1 MKDLSRNVTL
11 YCDVCGNDQF
21 ATLDEISCELSEAP
35 DETKIQCSDCQKVF
49 TKAELLEVNQ
59 AVIDANLED
68 IKKEAVK
75 ELEKE
80 LKRALKKWR

>member
-1 MKDLSRNVTL
+1 MKDLSRNVAL

-21 ATLDEISCELSEAP
+21 STLDEISYELVEAP
-35 DETKIQCSDCQKVF
+35 DETRIQCSDCKKIF

-59 AVIDANLED
+59 EVIDANIED

-75 ELEKE
+75 EFERE
-80 LKRALKKWR
+80 LAKALKKWR

>member
-21 ATLDEISCELSEAP
+21 STLDEMACELIDAP
-35 DETKIQCSDCQKVF
+35 DETRIQCSDCKKIF
-49 TKAELLEVNQ
+49 TKAELFEVNQ
-59 AVIDANLED
+59 AMIDANIED

-80 LKRALKKWR
+80 LKKALKKWR

>member
-1 MKDLSRNVTL
+1 MKDLSRKVTL

-21 ATLDEISCELSEAP
+21 STIDEITCELIDAP
-35 DETKIQCSDCQKVF
+35 DETRMQCSDCKKIF

-59 AVIDANLED
+59 RVIDANIED
-68 IKKEAVK
+68 IKKEAIK

-80 LKRALKKWR
+80 LKKAFKKRR

>member
-21 ATLDEISCELSEAP
+21 STLDEIVCELIDAP
-35 DETKIQCSDCQKVF
+35 DETRIQCSDCKKIF
-49 TKAELLEVNQ
+49 TKVELLEVNR
-59 AVIDANLED
+59 AMIDANIED

-80 LKRALKKWR
+80 LKKALKKWR

>member
-21 ATLDEISCELSEAP
+21 STLDTIFCELSDAP
-35 DETKIQCSDCQKVF
+35 DETKMQCSDCKKVF
-49 TKAELLEVNQ
+49 TKVELLEVNQ
-59 AVIDANLED
+59 PVINANLED
-68 IKKEAVK
+68 IKEEVVK

-80 LKRALKKWR
+80 LKKALKKWR

>member
-21 ATLDEISCELSEAP
+21 STLDEIFCELVDAP
-35 DETKIQCSDCQKVF
+35 DEMRIQCSDCKKVF

-59 AVIDANLED
+59 TVIDANIKD
-68 IKKEAVK
+68 MKKEAVK
-75 ELEKE
+75 ELEKVF
-80 LKRALKKWR
+80 L